1 MILQGLEVGLIDSPL
16 LASVPLLAVILLL
29 GIVKS
34 IMLLPAL
41 VLKLNIEQW
50 NILLPRCYGSLF
62 PSWLGS

>member
-50 NILLPRCYGSLF
+50 VCSFLRG
-62 PSWLGS
+62 LGLDVPNRM